1 MEERHIK
8 VRIGEIE
15 YELRS
20 RSEEQESL
28 IREAARSLNDMISS
42 YQGRYPS
49 KDKVDILSF
58 VSINQCMNN
67 IRLQRELNAT
77 ARGLAE
83 FGREIDEY
91 LGTTEI

>member
-20 RSEEQESL
+20 RSENQESL
-28 IREAARSLNDMISS
+28 IREAARALNEMISS
-42 YQGRYPS
+42 YQRKYPN

-67 IRLQRELNAT
+67 IRLQRELDGVKGELT
-77 ARGLAE
+77 E

-91 LGTTEI
+91 LGKTEK

>member
-20 RSEEQESL
+20 RSDEQEGL
-28 IREAARSLNDMISS
+28 IREAAKSLNDMISS
-42 YQGRYPS
+42 YQARYPG

-58 VSINQCMNN
+58 VSINQCMSN

-77 ARGLAE
+77 KEGLAE

-91 LGTTEI
+91 LGTTEK